1 MFRKILQS
9 RIFSVLVILL
19 AAFLGLKL
27 ISIQM
32 PLSDLSKEAENV
44 NQKIAE
50 AQAKNQA
57 LAQQSQYLTSQ
68 AYLERQVRLRLN
80 YKNPDEEAVQIYRLP
95 VASKSVN
102 EVSGSM
108 FAKIWDWFREISK

>member
-27 ISIQM
+27 ISIQA
-32 PLSDLSKEAENV
+32 PLSDLSKETENI

-95 VASKSVN
+95 IASKSTEN
-102 EVSGSM
+102 IEDSIFS
-108 FAKIWDWFREISK
+108 KISDWFKNLTH